1 MARNRKIE
9 TVVILESRFQPED
22 RRVWFG
28 KAKLLA
34 EQIVLKGW
42 GYSKRIPL
50 ASIREVRWSSDI
62 LVLVC
67 DDSEEVELIISSA
80 ALWKYELQA
89 RCGLK
94 NVVAGSFIDRRKGR
108 EEAGSDQDSKVDSLK
123 VESEADGAAEVDGVT
138 DVNGA
143 DKSSSQPADEDQDSQ
158 SGNSYR
164 IRSAYAEDRPGSS
177 GR

>member
-9 TVVILESRFQPED
+9 NVVILESRFQLED

-28 KAKLLA
+28 KAKLLT
-34 EQIVLKGW
+34 ERIVLKGW
-42 GYSKRIPL
+42 GYSKSIPL
-50 ASIREVRWSSDI
+50 ASIRKVRWSSDI

-67 DDSEEVELIISSA
+67 DDSEDVELIISSA

-94 NVVAGSFIDRRKGR
+94 DVAAGTFIDRRDGR
-108 EEAGSDQDSKVDSLK
+108 EEAGSDQDSEADSSRE
-123 VESEADGAAEVDGVT
+123 ESEADGAREADG
-138 DVNGA
+138 NE
-143 DKSSSQPADEDQDSQ
+143 KSVSQPADEDQDSQ
-158 SGNSYR
+158 SSKSYR

>member
-9 TVVILESRFQPED
+9 TVVILESRFQLED

-34 EQIVLKGW
+34 ERIVLKGW

-94 NVVAGSFIDRRKGR
+94 DVAAGSFIDRRDGS
-108 EEAGSDQDSKVDSLK
+108 EESSSDQDNGVDSSQT
-123 VESEADGAAEVDGVT
+123 ESEADGAAEVDGT
-138 DVNGA
+138 N
-143 DKSSSQPADEDQDSQ
+143 KSLSQPADEDQDSKN
-158 SGNSYR
+158 SNSYR

>member
-1 MARNRKIE
+1 M
-9 TVVILESRFQPED
+9 
-22 RRVWFG
+22 
-28 KAKLLA
+28 
-34 EQIVLKGW
+34 LKGW
-42 GYSKRIPL
+42 GFSRRIPL

-67 DDSEEVELIISSA
+67 DDSEDVELIISSA

-94 NVVAGSFIDRRKGR
+94 DVSNGSFIDRRDGS
-108 EEAGSDQDSKVDSLK
+108 EEVGSGQDGEEESLSA
-123 VESEADGAAEVDGVT
+123 ESEGD
-138 DVNGA
+138 GA
-143 DKSSSQPADEDQDSQ
+143 DKRESQPADEDQDSQ
-158 SGNSYR
+158 NNNSYR